1 MAQKFVIQT
10 DFNEVE
16 EAVQKIEQ
24 DFAFRSV
31 QAIKSLR
38 LDADEERIVL
48 EIARKGRATVP
59 SLQAAIGL
67 PQTALERLLAQMTA
81 KTYLAELPT
90 VQPPT
95 YVLSFYL
102 QPPKPLSPEV
112 AHEINNQINREGGVT
127 NAYVRQIY
135 DSLGEPGLKIIGD
148 VMEEQGRKYAGALA
162 AVRGGGPSIVGH
174 RYIEL
179 MQANGAPI
187 ECVEESETEVVYLQH
202 ECPYKLKNGEVE
214 LCNAVNG
221 FDRALLSELGCSLK
235 FTERIVEGAT
245 HCRAVIFR
253 QSQSDERKV
262 GQQNASSNS

>member
-1 MAQKFVIQT
+1 MAQKFIIQT
-10 DFNEVE
+10 DFDEVA

-38 LDADEERIVL
+38 LESDEERIVL
-48 EIARKGRATVP
+48 EIARNGRATNQ
-59 SLQAAIGL
+59 SLQRTLGL
-67 PQTALERLLAQMTA
+67 PQTTVERLLAQMIA
-81 KTYLAELPT
+81 KTYLVELPT
-90 VQPPT
+90 INPPT

-135 DSLGEPGLKIIGD
+135 DSLGEPGLKIIGN

-162 AVRGGGPSIVGH
+162 AVRGGGPQVVGH

-179 MQANGAPI
+179 MQANGAPLD
-187 ECVEESETEVVYLQH
+187 CVEESETQVVYVQH

-235 FTERIVEGAT
+235 FTERIVEGAST
-245 HCRAVIFR
+245 CRAVIFR
-253 QSQSDERKV
+253 QLD
-262 GQQNASSNS
+262 